1 MKSLNSELFCSLVHM
16 TFPITITS
24 YEGCLYHNQIMVHWK
39 LTYLF
44 SVHVSTGFQS
54 VMSVFHI
61 ILEHC
66 AGPFYMEEPEFFVT
80 FHFSFSLVI
89 LFVVVSSHPV
99 LSCSHSFPVSFL
111 YITTF
116 SRTCY
121 SSSPR
126 LALVWYTCL
135 SYMYSTCYSS
145 VLSHLFG
152 YL

>member
-1 MKSLNSELFCSLVHM
+1 MKVVYIITRLWFIENDDLLVLCTCINRFSECNECFPYNFRTLCWALLHGRARILGHISLQFLSC
-16 TFPITITS
+16 
-24 YEGCLYHNQIMVHWK
+24 
-39 LTYLF
+39 
-44 SVHVSTGFQS
+44 
-54 VMSVFHI
+54 
-61 ILEHC
+61 
-66 AGPFYMEEPEFFVT
+66 
-80 FHFSFSLVI
+80 HF
-89 LFVVVSSHPV
+89 VVSSHPV